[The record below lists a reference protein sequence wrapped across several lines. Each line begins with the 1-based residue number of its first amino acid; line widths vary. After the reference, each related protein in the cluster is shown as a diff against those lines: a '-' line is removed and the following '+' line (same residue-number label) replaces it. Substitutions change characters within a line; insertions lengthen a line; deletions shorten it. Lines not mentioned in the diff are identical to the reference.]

1 MAVNLTPRFRRLE
14 SRGSLRRRGHLEP
27 FHATQVWNNIIQ
39 ALQTQVEVRH
49 YKRFWRT
56 YNGCFTGADAVDVVL
71 SHLMQSMYFVNSDVS
86 RLKAARL
93 CHALMEHRVFEP
105 VNTRLFGKEQQMV
118 FEDCSSSLYRFM
130 EDGAFPGQEQGPE
143 DLFHHERPLP
153 RKKCPIP
160 DKITYSNPIALEA
173 CDKRIE
179 EVLQAI
185 SLRPSL
191 PTNIKIKA
199 PTSLLP
205 KKVVEDV
212 WKQATLL
219 QLLHLIHLPVLDSIL
234 ESPLKMERREAVH
247 FSRQTDLIISN
258 KFLDREVS
266 KILNLPYT
274 DEWLLAAVDCLDYF
288 PDQLIVHASEL
299 LSQTTNDCDA
309 ADTYKRVLFET
320 VAKHYSQNRE
330 PLLCRCYLDIY
341 CGIIRFLENGK
352 TGQALEAAQLCV
364 RLLEPIWREELHRL
378 LSFMAVAAC
387 PGTYRLQK
395 QNTNRTV
402 VMKTFAK
409 AIVQSKSLSKSQTED
424 LALFLMDNHAEV
436 FKIPS
441 FLLQM
446 VRKKLLS
453 LQEGRNP
460 SAIADF
466 TFCKHVTQKEFEVQK
481 RQTTLEQ
488 LQRLIRSISQNRS
501 LCEKER
507 NRLLQEFRKHHPS
520 VFFHHH
526 SSCYLEGEHS

>member
-205 KKVVEDV
+205 KK
-212 WKQATLL
+212 
-219 QLLHLIHLPVLDSIL
+219 
-234 ESPLKMERREAVH
+234 
-247 FSRQTDLIISN
+247 
-258 KFLDREVS
+258 
-266 KILNLPYT
+266 
-274 DEWLLAAVDCLDYF
+274 
-288 PDQLIVHASEL
+288 
-299 LSQTTNDCDA
+299 
-309 ADTYKRVLFET
+309 
-320 VAKHYSQNRE
+320 
-330 PLLCRCYLDIY
+330 
-341 CGIIRFLENGK
+341 ENGK